1 LYHRLIANQQVSK
14 EQIQTER
21 LKTGVFMSSI
31 ITIAGFTGS
40 TRTESS
46 NKAALRLVQELLPEH
61 IQLDLL
67 SIEDMSIEA
76 INERLQQA
84 DALLIATPEYKG
96 LLSRTLKHVLTQIA
110 PESVAEKPT
119 ALMGVGRGHEHAQLR
134 LLLGEL
140 NAAVLDEHVYVSAE
154 QLHSDATRQQIS
166 ALLETLTQRVQNTV
180 LAN

>member
-1 LYHRLIANQQVSK
+1 
-14 EQIQTER
+14 
-21 LKTGVFMSSI
+21 MSSI

-40 TRTESS
+40 TRAESS

-134 LLLGEL
+134 LLLSEL
-140 NAAVLDEHVYVSAE
+140 NAVVLDEHVYVSAE
-154 QLHSDATRQQIS
+154 QLSSESTRQQIS
-166 ALLETLTQRVQNTV
+166 ALLETLAQRVQNTV

>member
-1 LYHRLIANQQVSK
+1 
-14 EQIQTER
+14 
-21 LKTGVFMSSI
+21 MSSI

-46 NKAALRLVQELLPEH
+46 NKAALRFAQELLPEH

-67 SIEDMSIEA
+67 SIEDMSVEA

-96 LLSRTLKHVLTQIA
+96 LLSRTLKNVLTQIA
-110 PESVAEKPT
+110 PEHVSEKPT
-119 ALMGVGRGHEHAQLR
+119 ALMGIGRGHEHAQLR
-134 LLLGEL
+134 HLLGEL

-154 QLHSDATRQQIS
+154 QLHTDATRQQIS
-166 ALLETLTQRVQNTV
+166 ALLEALTQQVQDAV

>member
-1 LYHRLIANQQVSK
+1 MYHRLIANQQVSK

-40 TRTESS
+40 TRAESS
-46 NKAALRLVQELLPEH
+46 NKAALQLVQDLLPEH

-76 INERLQQA
+76 INERLQRA

-110 PESVAEKPT
+110 PE
-119 ALMGVGRGHEHAQLR
+119 GVGRGHEHAQLR

-140 NAAVLDEHVYVSAE
+140 NAAVLNEHVYVSAE

-166 ALLETLTQRVQNTV
+166 TLLETLARRVQDTV